1 MRLSLNIYKDNSIS
15 VNGHF
20 GGVCHVLIAS
30 LLSDVMTKKWRSW
43 ACRTAVCLLCAAV
56 GCASQDRQTVTAVQ
70 RPTSLWVY
78 VGTYTKSASKG
89 VYLFRLDIDSGS
101 LMAQGLAVAADDP
114 NFLAIAPNQ
123 KNLYAC
129 ATANNHR
136 DTVIDAF
143 AIDPTSGMLRLINQ
157 QPSGGSGATH
167 VAVAPNGKALA
178 TANYSSGS
186 VALLPI
192 ESDGSVDASSA
203 IDQHRG
209 SSINRARQTSPHPH
223 SCNFDPSGRFL
234 FVPDLGM
241 DKIFVYGVDD
251 GKLTASEPV
260 TVAAGSGPRHMAFA
274 PSGKFAYLINEMAST
289 VIAYSYDRG
298 ALKEVQTISTL
309 PPGFNKPN
317 TAAEIAVHPN
327 GRFLYASNRGD
338 DSIAIFAID
347 QVSGTLSLIGF
358 QPTLGKGPR
367 QFAIDPTGNF
377 LIVANQSSDSV
388 VLFRVDPDTGRL
400 TTTGTAFTVSSPVCV
415 AFLPRT

>member
-1 MRLSLNIYKDNSIS
+1 MRLSLNIYNDNSIC
-15 VNGHF
+15 VNGYF
-20 GGVCHVLIAS
+20 GGVCHLLLAS
-30 LLSDVMTKKWRSW
+30 LLSAVMTKKWRSW
-43 ACRTAVCLLCAAV
+43 VSRTAVCLLCAAM
-56 GCASQDRQTVTAVQ
+56 GCASWDRQTATTVQ
-70 RPTSLWVY
+70 GPASFWVY

-89 VYLFRLDIDSGS
+89 VYLFQLDIDSGS
-101 LMAQGLAVAADDP
+101 LTSQGLAVAADDP

-136 DTVIDAF
+136 DSMIDAF
-143 AIDPTSGMLRLINQ
+143 AIDSASGMLRLIDQ
-157 QPSGGSGATH
+157 QASGGSGATH
-167 VAVAPNGKALA
+167 VAVAPNGKILA

-192 ESDGSVDASSA
+192 KSDGRIEAPSA
-203 IDQHRG
+203 IDQHHG

-223 SCNFDPSGRFL
+223 SCSFDQSGKFV

-241 DKIFVYGVDD
+241 DKIFVYDVED
-251 GKLTASEPV
+251 GKLTPGEAV

-274 PSGKFAYLINEMAST
+274 PGGKFAYLINEMAGT

-298 ALKEVQTISTL
+298 ALNQMQTISTL

-338 DSIAIFAID
+338 DSIAVFSID
-347 QVSGTLSLIGF
+347 PANGMLSLIGF

-367 QFAIDPTGNF
+367 EFAIDPTGNF
-377 LIVANQSSDSV
+377 LIAANQSSDSV
-388 VLFRVDPDTGRL
+388 VLFRIDPQTGRL
-400 TTTGTAFTVSSPVCV
+400 TATGTAFTISSPVCV
-415 AFLPRT
+415 AFLART

>member
-1 MRLSLNIYKDNSIS
+1 M
-15 VNGHF
+15 
-20 GGVCHVLIAS
+20 
-30 LLSDVMTKKWRSW
+30 
-43 ACRTAVCLLCAAV
+43 TAVRQP
-56 GCASQDRQTVTAVQ
+56 ASF
-70 RPTSLWVY
+70 WVY

-101 LMAQGLAVAADDP
+101 LTSQGLAVAADDP

-136 DTVIDAF
+136 DSVMDAF

-167 VAVAPNGKALA
+167 VAVGPNGKILA

-192 ESDGSVDASSA
+192 ESEGSVDAPSA
-203 IDQHRG
+203 IDQHHG
-209 SSINRARQTSPHPH
+209 SSLNRARQSSPHPH
-223 SCNFDPSGRFL
+223 SCNFDPSGKFV

-241 DKIFVYGVDD
+241 DKIFVYDIDD
-251 GKLTASEPV
+251 QKLIAGDAV
-260 TVAAGSGPRHMAFA
+260 TVAAGSGPRHMAFT
-274 PSGKFAYLINEMAST
+274 PGGKFAYLVNEMAGT

-298 ALKEVQTISTL
+298 ALKETQTISTL

-338 DSIAIFAID
+338 DSIAIFSID
-347 QVSGTLSLIGF
+347 PANGMLSRIGF
-358 QPTLGKGPR
+358 QSTLGKGPR

-377 LIVANQSSDSV
+377 LIAANQSSDSV
-388 VLFRVDPDTGRL
+388 VLFRIDPQTGRL
-400 TTTGTAFTVSSPVCV
+400 TATGTTFTVSSPVCV
-415 AFLPRT
+415 AFLART